1 MPFRHRARL
10 VRGRRSANL
19 FSGAAVIPTAAA
31 LAFGVIAV
39 GGQLG
44 GHGFLGGAGVARAA
58 DATVESPSDETPRRP
73 VDPPPIMRAEVGAEY
88 DSNVHRVEVIRG
100 MTAATPVASPVGRLV
115 LGLSSAGRV
124 GRAED
129 VAFSILGGV
138 KGFERPEA
146 RNENVLV
153 LETAGSWRAAVGE
166 RTQVAASTVYYEAV
180 QAGTSA
186 ERELSGEARDFRSL
200 SPVLRLG
207 RFLGSSPGEGGQ
219 AGQAAAPSQPGQ
231 LDLALGYRWFTY
243 KPNRAYDFQAPVLGL
258 EYRQQRESDD
268 GEADW
273 ELTAGAAVELR
284 RFSGARLVP
293 TPPEMCGT
301 PGDCAPMIDPL
312 GARHVDQF
320 SSGHLE
326 LTRTG
331 SLLLGLGYTLQ
342 WNRSNS
348 DTESVFRH
356 VGIAKLA
363 SALPGHLFL
372 AARAELVYATYPD
385 HVVLA
390 AGPTGSAMASIEDE
404 NRSQLRVELSRALLP
419 ALRVVAR
426 YTLALNAFGQS
437 VLEYRRQTAT
447 LSLSFSSRE

>member
-1 MPFRHRARL
+1 MA
-10 VRGRRSANL
+10 
-19 FSGAAVIPTAAA
+19 IA
-31 LAFGVIAV
+31 LGVMA
-39 GGQLG
+39 
-44 GHGFLGGAGVARAA
+44 
-58 DATVESPSDETPRRP
+58 EEPPRRP
-73 VDPPPIMRAEVGAEY
+73 ADPPPVVRAEVGAEY
-88 DSNVHRVEVIRG
+88 DTNVHRVEVLRG
-100 MTAATPVASPVGRLV
+100 MTTATPVASPVGRLV

-138 KGFERPEA
+138 KGFERSDA

-153 LETAGSWRAAVGE
+153 VETAGSWRAAVGE

-180 QAGTSA
+180 QAGTPG

-207 RFLGSSPGEGGQ
+207 RFLGSSAAE
-219 AGQAAAPSQPGQ
+219 AGQPGPPNQPGQ

-293 TPPEMCGT
+293 TPPGTCGT
-301 PGDCAPMIDPL
+301 PGDCAPMIDPV

-320 SSGHLE
+320 SSGHVD
-326 LTRTG
+326 LTHTG

-356 VGIAKLA
+356 VGMAKLA

-404 NRSQLRVELSRALLP
+404 NRSQLRIELSRALTP

-437 VLEYRRQTAT
+437 VVEYRRQTAT
-447 LSLSFSSRE
+447 LSLSYSSRE

>member
-1 MPFRHRARL
+1 
-10 VRGRRSANL
+10 
-19 FSGAAVIPTAAA
+19 VIPAATAF
-31 LAFGVIAV
+31 AFGVMAEE
-39 GGQLG
+39 
-44 GHGFLGGAGVARAA
+44 A
-58 DATVESPSDETPRRP
+58 PRRP
-73 VDPPPIMRAEVGAEY
+73 GADPPPLVRAETGAEY
-88 DSNVHRVEVIRG
+88 DTNVHRVEVIRG
-100 MTAATPVASPVGRLV
+100 MTTATPVASPVGRLV
-115 LGLSSAGRV
+115 LGLSSAGRI

-138 KGFERPEA
+138 KGFERPDA
-146 RNENVLV
+146 RDENVLV
-153 LETAGSWRAAVGE
+153 VETAGSWRAAVGE

-180 QAGTSA
+180 QAGTPA

-207 RFLGSSPGEGGQ
+207 RFLGSSAAESGQPG
-219 AGQAAAPSQPGQ
+219 PTSQPGQ
-231 LDLALGYRWFTY
+231 VDLALGYRWFTY
-243 KPNRAYDFQAPVLGL
+243 KPNRAYDFQAPVLGI
-258 EYRQQRESDD
+258 EYRQQQESDD

-293 TPPEMCGT
+293 TPAGTCGT
-301 PGDCAPMIDPL
+301 PGDCAPMIDPV

-320 SSGHLE
+320 SSGHVD

-331 SLLLGLGYTLQ
+331 ALLLELGYTLQ

-356 VGIAKLA
+356 VGMAKLA

-404 NRSQLRVELSRALLP
+404 NRSQLRVELSRALTP
-419 ALRVVAR
+419 AVRVVGR

-437 VLEYRRQTAT
+437 VVEYRRQTAT

>member
-1 MPFRHRARL
+1 M
-10 VRGRRSANL
+10 
-19 FSGAAVIPTAAA
+19 PTAAA
-31 LAFGVIAV
+31 LTFGIMAI
-39 GGQLG
+39 GP
-44 GHGFLGGAGVARAA
+44 GGAPGARNALARTA
-58 DATVESPSDETPRRP
+58 DAGTVESAPDEAARRP
-73 VDPPPIMRAEVGAEY
+73 ANPPPIVRAEVGAEY
-88 DSNVHRVEVIRG
+88 DTNVHRVEQIRG
-100 MTAATPVASPVGRLV
+100 MTTATPVASPVGRLV

-124 GRAED
+124 GQAQD
-129 VAFSILGGV
+129 VAFSMLGGA
-138 KGFERPEA
+138 KGFERPDA

-153 LETAGSWRAAVGE
+153 VETAGTWGAAVGE

-180 QAGTSA
+180 QAGTPA

-207 RFLGSSPGEGGQ
+207 RFLGTSSGE
-219 AGQAAAPSQPGQ
+219 AGQPAPPSPPGQ
-231 LDLALGYRWFTY
+231 VDLALGYRWFTY
-243 KPNRAYDFQAPVLGL
+243 KPNRAYDFQAPVLGI
-258 EYRQQRESDD
+258 EYRQQRESED

-284 RFSGARLVP
+284 RFSGVRLVP
-293 TPPEMCGT
+293 TPPETCGT

-312 GARHVDQF
+312 GSRHVDQF
-320 SSGHLE
+320 STGHVD

-356 VGIAKLA
+356 VGMAKLA

-404 NRSQLRVELSRALLP
+404 NRSQLRVELSRALTP

-437 VLEYRRQTAT
+437 VVEYRRQTAT
-447 LSLSFSSRE
+447 LSLSFSSRD